1 MELAGRVFIQAKPNA
16 VTWRELELRE
26 QDRKY
31 LKYNFPIIS
40 YRTSKWQI
48 IKKGNK
54 GLTNIGPKICDTNLI
69 INYHVVAVGTSNKVP
84 FVYEEI
90 CHKYYLWNVL
100 SLTYLKPLQNNV

>member
-31 LKYNFPIIS
+31 LKYKFPTIS

-48 IKKGNK
+48 ITKWK
-54 GLTNIGPKICDTNLI
+54 
-69 INYHVVAVGTSNKVP
+69 
-84 FVYEEI
+84 
-90 CHKYYLWNVL
+90 LWFN
-100 SLTYLKPLQNNV
+100 